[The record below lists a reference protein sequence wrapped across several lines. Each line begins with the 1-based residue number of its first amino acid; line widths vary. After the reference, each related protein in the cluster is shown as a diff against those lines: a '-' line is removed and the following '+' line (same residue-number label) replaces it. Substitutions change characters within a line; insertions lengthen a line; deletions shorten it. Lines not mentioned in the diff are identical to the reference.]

1 MQVYKPHLGA
11 YQLYQVDKYYGR
23 KINTE
28 FGLKRELEVSVFNYQ
43 IKLTFEIKFQGFLE
57 FQFNFVLCTL
67 DFGLI

>member
-28 FGLKRELEVSVFNYQ
+28 FGLKRELEVSVFYYQ

-67 DFGLI
+67 D

>member
-28 FGLKRELEVSVFNYQ
+28 FGLKRELEVSAFYYQ
-43 IKLTFEIKFQGFLE
+43 IKLTFEIKFQGFLRIPI
-57 FQFNFVLCTL
+57 QLCTS
-67 DFGLI
+67 